1 MPKIVLNPF
10 RNTLSLAG
18 ITLRHDT
25 LLDQAVKR
33 TSDVEFNSVVIAGDL
48 TANGNVTFT
57 GSVSEIETTILL
69 IKDNLI
75 DINVGNNFP
84 ILTGGFRIQ
93 RGPGIEGNLQTVAT
107 RQDNL
112 IDGYVM
118 VWNAALSSFDSVNVV
133 SIPFTFSNTL
143 TVSSLNFGASTS
155 SPSMYN
161 DISQGVVIDT
171 IGNITL
177 GSSQSSIGSLV
188 VIPNGKSIG
197 FGSNTIGVD
206 SFGNIMM
213 QTPIL
218 VLGENSSVSWGS
230 TGSIYAENGG
240 ANIALSGGTVSVN
253 ATSEFSIVGAAK
265 ITHGGVGMLSIVNGN
280 YQISSVNDLLFTS
293 SNPTGYSVFDR
304 LSINRN
310 ANFTSDT
317 SGYLLLETLNDI
329 YFNPATNIFIN
340 SGKVLCF
347 GSSNNTISNS
357 SNGNNL
363 LITSLAGSIYLNA
376 VASSSIIIPVEV
388 SLQIGNGTILSEA
401 TDGTTNIRSNGNMI
415 LSAGVGYSIIVNDG
429 VRLSIGNGNAI
440 VGNSGNMSIT
450 ATDQLVLSA
459 PSGIQVPKNIPL
471 TFSDTYH
478 NMYQDNSGNMV
489 INSNQN
495 IVFSAT
501 GNVSIVGSTLSISSC
516 EIYRDV
522 DGTLA
527 LSSGSSSS
535 VKAVQTFLT
544 ESNLSADLVSGTGS
558 LVSSGGVLVQ
568 KNLIV
573 RGDTLLQSGLNVANV
588 VTIDDANVPINI
600 TNSSSVDGTAVGL
613 QASWDTTLGY
623 TLGRGDPTDNFSGR
637 AMLFTIPT
645 FLAYGMGSSPSFQF
659 TSNRGDH
666 YFSIGSTAV
675 NVPVTS
681 MLNIASTSDEA
692 ITVAG
697 GGTIDRLVVANG
709 FSAGGGTFSVTDS
722 AVTFNNQLTVQN
734 GFYLF
739 GNGGSQL
746 ILSNDIATGSNFYLN
761 SAFAQSVQVSG
772 AVSVTGNLSANGG
785 LTPVQETDAAT
796 KQYVDN
802 VARGLSAKVAVIAA
816 TVGTSLDLTQ
826 PLFALDNKTEFTR

>member
-1 MPKIVLNPF
+1 MPKIALNPF

-33 TSDVEFNSVVIAGDL
+33 TSDVEFNSVVIVGDL

-84 ILTGGFRIQ
+84 LLTGGFRIQ
-93 RGPGIEGNLQTVAT
+93 RGPGLQPFDLIYTEADQTFRIGIE
-107 RQDNL
+107 
-112 IDGYVM
+112 
-118 VWNAALSSFDSVNVV
+118 
-133 SIPFTFSNTL
+133 
-143 TVSSLNFGASTS
+143 VSSLNFGESTS
-155 SPSMYN
+155 SPSMYS
-161 DISQGVVIDT
+161 DMSQGVVIDT
-171 IGNITL
+171 VGNITL
-177 GSSQSSIGSLV
+177 RSSQSMSGSLV
-188 VIPNGKSIG
+188 VLPNGKSIG
-197 FGSNTIGVD
+197 FGSNTI
-206 SFGNIMM
+206 
-213 QTPIL
+213 
-218 VLGENSSVSWGS
+218 EN
-230 TGSIYAENGG
+230 EG
-240 ANIALSGGTVSVN
+240 ANIALSGSTVSVN
-253 ATSEFSIVGAAK
+253 ATSEFSIVGAAN

-280 YQISSVNDLLFTS
+280 YRISSVNDLLFTS

-310 ANFTSDT
+310 ANFTST
-317 SGYLLLETLNDI
+317 HQEN
-329 YFNPATNIFIN
+329 
-340 SGKVLCF
+340 
-347 GSSNNTISNS
+347 

-401 TDGTTNIRSNGNMI
+401 TDGTTEISSNGNII
-415 LSAGVGYSIIVNDG
+415 LSAGVGYSFIVNDG

-440 VGNSGNMSIT
+440 VGNSGNISIT

-471 TFSDTYH
+471 PFGDTYH
-478 NMYQDNSGNMV
+478 NIYQDNSGNMV
-489 INSNQN
+489 MNSNQN

-522 DGTLA
+522 DGTLV
-527 LSSGSSSS
+527 LPSGSSSS

-573 RGDTLLQSGLNVANV
+573 AGDTLLQSGLNVVNV

-613 QASWDTTLGY
+613 QASWDTTVGY
-623 TLGRGDPTDNFSGR
+623 TLGRGGPTDNFSGR

-659 TSNRGDH
+659 TSNRGDV

-675 NVPVTS
+675 TVPATS
-681 MLNIASTSDEA
+681 MLNIASTSDDA

-697 GGTIDRLVVANG
+697 GGTIDRLVVANR

-722 AVTFNNQLTVQN
+722 VVTFRNQLTVQN
-734 GFYLF
+734 GLYLF

-785 LTPVQETDAAT
+785 LVMGGNIDLSGYSIINLQTPVEETDAAT

-826 PLFALDNKTEFTR
+826 PLFALDNVSLASNEHVLVKDQNVQIENGIYTLDSNSVPQRSSDMENGDRTVNGASGFVL